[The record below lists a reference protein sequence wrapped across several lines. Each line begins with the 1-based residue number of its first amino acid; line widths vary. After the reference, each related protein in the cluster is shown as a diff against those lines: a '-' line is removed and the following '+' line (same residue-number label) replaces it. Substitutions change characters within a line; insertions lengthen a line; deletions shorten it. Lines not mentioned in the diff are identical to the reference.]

1 MEINPLTSSLK
12 IQPPISTVY
21 HQIINYMNL
30 SERYQKEIVP
40 SLQQKLGVKSPL
52 SAPRITKVV
61 LNMGL
66 KEAKDDKKIIE
77 VVAAQLASISG
88 QKPRVN
94 RAKKSIAGFKLGK
107 GQEIGLSVT
116 LRGKRAYIFLE
127 KLFAIVLPRVR
138 DFSGVKRQ
146 GFDGNG
152 NYNFGIS
159 EQTVFSEINFA
170 KIDKT
175 RGLQITITTNAGDD
189 EKAMLLLEELGMP
202 FEKTLK

>member
-1 MEINPLTSSLK
+1 
-12 IQPPISTVY
+12 
-21 HQIINYMNL
+21 MNL

-175 RGLQITITTNAGDD
+175 RGLQITIGTNAGSD
-189 EKAMLLLEELGMP
+189 EKARMLLTELGMP

>member
-1 MEINPLTSSLK
+1 
-12 IQPPISTVY
+12 
-21 HQIINYMNL
+21 MNL

-138 DFSGVKRQ
+138 DFSGVK
-146 GFDGNG
+146 
-152 NYNFGIS
+152 S
-159 EQTVFSEINFA
+159 
-170 KIDKT
+170 
-175 RGLQITITTNAGDD
+175 
-189 EKAMLLLEELGMP
+189 
-202 FEKTLK
+202 